1 MNFLSSYFSAFMV
14 ALTEITPPKAS
25 LGGTKELSEDEQ
37 HKQDIKIGVDTLLTY
52 GLTIAVP
59 IAGIVALLVAM
70 ALHAKQRVF
79 WSYYLGEKGM
89 WVRRNA
95 ISVDVVRRALGLEL
109 PRPDSER
116 VLRPVEVQ
124 PVPAVAQPQLS
135 LPVAGVAQPQQG
147 KLGGGALIQSVP
159 MVPVAVVDNAGVSPW
174 VQWVDDIVPVRSLQE
189 AEFDLRDMADDESSS
204 LCDSGDDEGVPI
216 PNTSAI
222 ISVRGVV
229 PEFETR
235 AVSGSHQQPRA
246 ATAAVHPINAD
257 VVKPAAK
264 VSTENSEYH
273 NEKTAGGAK
282 DAESVPGW
290 SCFAGALDTIFLQRN
305 DIMSMIV
312 KRDPFF
318 TRSPRGLLF
327 GMYIFAHLGLTS
339 MLAEINDRTHKTKQS
354 ACLVALAKTNNASN
368 TSTHTT
374 TTSTST
380 FNHTTNHSN
389 NSGNSSADSG
399 ILTAAH
405 GGCHFTTSV
414 DIPEVIE
421 GILIVMFA
429 VGALHEV
436 IYALGTLVA
445 RCRGWHMS
453 ASTLDRLA
461 NVFPSRRKEMR
472 HIHHLSVIELQR
484 GRFLCLHGSTTHK
497 KTACCGRYRFVVD
510 QVRSLGRC
518 RTRVGRNSH

>member
-1 MNFLSSYFSAFMV
+1 MKFLFIFSAFMV

-25 LGGTKELSEDEQ
+25 LRGTKKLSEDEQ
-37 HKQDIKIGVDTLLTY
+37 HTQDIKFGVDTLLTY
-52 GLTIAVP
+52 GLMIAVP
-59 IAGIVALLVAM
+59 MAAIVALLVAM

-124 PVPAVAQPQLS
+124 LVPAVAQPQLS
-135 LPVAGVAQPQQG
+135 LPAVGVAQPQQG
-147 KLGGGALIQSVP
+147 KLGGGALIQSVA
-159 MVPVAVVDNAGVSPW
+159 VVSIVAVDNAGASPW
-174 VQWVDDIVPVRSLQE
+174 MEWVDDIIPVRSLQE
-189 AEFDLRDMADDESSS
+189 AAFDLREVADDESSS

-222 ISVRGVV
+222 ISVHGVV
-229 PEFETR
+229 PEFEAR
-235 AVSGSHQQPRA
+235 AVPGSHQQPRA

-273 NEKTAGGAK
+273 DEKTAGDAK
-282 DAESVPGW
+282 DAETVSGW
-290 SCFAGALDTIFLQRN
+290 SRFAGALDTIFLQRN
-305 DIMSMIV
+305 DFMSMIT

-327 GMYIFAHLGLTS
+327 GMYIFAHLGMTS
-339 MLAEINDRTHKTKQS
+339 MIAEINDRTHKTRQS

-368 TSTHTT
+368 TSAHT
-374 TTSTST
+374 TTSTY
-380 FNHTTNHSN
+380 NHTTNHSN
-389 NSGNSSADSG
+389 NSGVSSADSG
-399 ILTAAH
+399 MLTAAH
-405 GGCHFTTSV
+405 SGCHFTTSV
-414 DIPEVIE
+414 DIPEVID
-421 GILIVMFA
+421 GILIVMLA

-436 IYALGTLVA
+436 MYALGTLVA

-453 ASTLDRLA
+453 ASTLDKLA
-461 NVFPSRRKEMR
+461 NVFPSQRKEMR
-472 HIHHLSVIELQR
+472 HIHHLNVVELQR
-484 GRFLCLHGSTTHK
+484 GRFMCLRGSTTHK
-497 KTACCGRYRFVVD
+497 KTACCGRYRFVVF
-510 QVRSLGRC
+510 QVKSLGRC
-518 RTRVGRNSH
+518 RTRVGRNYH